1 MLVPYRV
8 TLRARCLL
16 VTIHMCQKIPSGAE
30 ISSAQCAET
39 VANALGVVSHVD
51 GSTTMGTHNP
61 HFRAYN
67 PYFLGLK
74 TFIFNGFWGPR
85 VFLGQQI
92 EASVEVDAF
101 FDHLTI

>member
-1 MLVPYRV
+1 
-8 TLRARCLL
+8 
-16 VTIHMCQKIPSGAE
+16 MCQKIPSGAE

-39 VANALGVVSHVD
+39 VANALVVVSHVD

-61 HFRAYN
+61 HFLGLITYS

-74 TFIFNGFWGPR
+74 PSFFDGFWGPR
-85 VFLGQQI
+85 EFLGQQI

-101 FDHLTI
+101 LTI